1 MKWNII
7 FPRPPFP
14 HIEDINM
21 NNLITHNPYRI
32 LGVYANSPKKDVL
45 SNLNKM
51 KAFLKVGK
59 DVSFPLDLPKYIPP
73 VERDEAIVSAAQS
86 SIELPIDQL
95 KHSLFWF
102 MKETPLD
109 DIAFNHLF
117 SGNIQQAKDIWQKK
131 ECVSSLLNLIACAAI
146 EEDYTALALSADSLF
161 QNHASEFCASIN
173 ETIKLSSEEITDLL
187 VNILNEA
194 GDLDMSALANV
205 PGTSSVWQKAFAAST
220 VKPLIDE
227 VNAAINAAK
236 NVKGSSA
243 NYSAGVKLMNSTKG
257 ILTQLRG
264 LLRTSDMQYQMIAD
278 KLAQTI
284 LQCGINY
291 YNDSEELEAAHKAM
305 PLQEYALSI
314 AVGQIAK
321 ERCLENYDILKKTI
335 SNLPPKEILSEVAE
349 ITKEL
354 NAYCKLP
361 DKISHAITLLKKTKA
376 YFDRIKLRVGAHNQY
391 YLKLS
396 TQVVDNAL
404 HNVIEEVN
412 AAQKYDPAEERR
424 QKLENK
430 KRAEKERENNR
441 ARAAAIRRRAEAEG
455 RELTES
461 EKSELRL
468 LELHSFWVE
477 APEPFDISSITSFGY
492 YSHAEKDR
500 MLKLERIE
508 KALKEAW
515 EATKL
520 MDCFDM
526 EAAFRSG
533 RYTQNRNILKGLCK
547 QLHIETRT
555 DKEIE
560 RDNRLAEEARQRA
573 KETKKKSN
581 YLWFTTGVLYLLIA
595 GIIAVTSGHEFWE
608 GLLFVLWPLPP
619 AFILSGWLITL
630 VAEQIWKLTGIKEPF
645 KCWLG

>member
-1 MKWNII
+1 MT
-7 FPRPPFP
+7 
-14 HIEDINM
+14 
-21 NNLITHNPYRI
+21 NLITHNPYRI
-32 LGVYANSPKKDVL
+32 LGVYSNSPKKDVL

-59 DVSFPLDLPKYIPP
+59 DVSFPLDLPNYLPP
-73 VERDEAIVSAAQS
+73 VGRDEAIVSAAQS

-109 DIAFNHLF
+109 DIAFNHLL

-131 ECVSSLLNLIACAAI
+131 DCVSSLLNLIACAAI

-161 QNHASEFCASIN
+161 QNNASEFCSSIN
-173 ETIKLSSEEITDLL
+173 ETIKLTSEQLTELL
-187 VNILNEA
+187 VNILKEA
-194 GDLDMSALANV
+194 EDVDMSVLARV
-205 PGTSSVWQKAFAAST
+205 PGTSSVWHKAFAAST

-227 VNAAINAAK
+227 ISSAINEAK
-236 NVKGSSA
+236 NVKGSTA
-243 NYSAGVKLMNSTKG
+243 NYSAGNNLMNSTKG
-257 ILTQLRG
+257 VLAKLREALG
-264 LLRTSDMQYQMIAD
+264 TSDMQYQMIAD

-284 LQCGINY
+284 LLCGINY
-291 YNDSEELEAAHKAM
+291 YNDSEELDAAHKAM

-321 ERCLENYDILKKTI
+321 ERCQENYDILKKTI
-335 SNLPPKEILSEVAE
+335 SNLPPKEILSEVAV

-354 NAYCKLP
+354 NAYCKLQ
-361 DKISHAITLLKKTKA
+361 DKISHAITLLKKTKS
-376 YFDRIKLRVGAHNQY
+376 YFDKIKLRVGPNNSY

-404 HNVIEEVN
+404 HNIIEEVN

-430 KRAEKERENNR
+430 KRAEKGRENNR
-441 ARAAAIRRRAEAEG
+441 ARAAEIRRKAQAEG
-455 RELTES
+455 REITES
-461 EKSELRL
+461 EKSEIRL
-468 LELHSFWVE
+468 LELLSFRVE

-492 YSHAEKDR
+492 YSQAEKDR

-520 MDCFDM
+520 MDGFDM
-526 EAAFRSG
+526 EPAFRSG

-547 QLHIETRT
+547 QLDIETRT

-560 RDNRLAEEARQRA
+560 RDNRLAEEARLRA
-573 KETKKKSN
+573 KEAKKKSN
-581 YLWFTTGVLYLLIA
+581 YLWFATGILYLLIA
-595 GIIAVTSGHEFWE
+595 GIIAVASDHEFWE

-619 AFILSGWLITL
+619 AFMLSGWLITFA
-630 VAEQIWKLTGIKEPF
+630 AEQIWKLTGNKEPF